1 MNEIQ
6 AAQSQCPDLQKDST
20 DADSLGISGT
30 PGFVIGKV
38 LGDQIDGI
46 RIVGA
51 VPYTVFD
58 STIKD
63 MLPK

>member
-1 MNEIQ
+1 MQ

-20 DADSLGISGT
+20 DAASLGISGT
-30 PGFVIGKV
+30 PNSMISKV
-38 LGDQIDGI
+38 SGDQMDGI